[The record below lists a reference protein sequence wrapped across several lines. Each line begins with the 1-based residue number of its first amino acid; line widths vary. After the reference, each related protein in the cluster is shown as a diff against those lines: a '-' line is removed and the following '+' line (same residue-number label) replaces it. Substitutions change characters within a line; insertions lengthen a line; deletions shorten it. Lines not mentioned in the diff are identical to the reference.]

1 MLLLKVT
8 QLFFIFLTTVLTTVT
23 VFVPEKSN
31 AQTATTTASVQSE
44 SIIQALQKGGY
55 IIYFRHTQTNPNQA
69 DTDTLHLEN
78 VKAQRQLTKVG
89 EQQVREIGAAFNRLK
104 IPVGKVLTSKLYRA
118 QEVAKLAGFQ
128 NYQALVDVTEPQ
140 NVPPVE
146 AQRRATALRQ
156 LLATQPQ
163 KGTNTVIIG
172 HRPNL
177 QDAAGKEFGDL
188 KEGEAVIF
196 KPLLDK
202 QGFQPIGRVASPE
215 RWTDLTTSFT
225 PNQASN

>member
-8 QLFFIFLTTVLTTVT
+8 QLIFIFLTTLLTTVT
-23 VFVPEKSN
+23 VFAPEKSN
-31 AQTATTTASVQSE
+31 AQTATTSASIQSE

-78 VKAQRQLTKVG
+78 IKAQRQLTEVG
-89 EQQVREIGAAFNRLK
+89 KEQARQIGRVFQKWK
-104 IPVGKVLTSKLYRA
+104 IPVGKVLTSRLYRA

-146 AQRRATALRQ
+146 IQRRAAALRQ

-163 KGTNTVIIG
+163 QGTNTVIIA

-188 KEGEAVIF
+188 KEGEAAIF
-196 KPLLDK
+196 KPLGN
-202 QGFQPIGRVASPE
+202 QGFQLIGRVASPE
-215 RWTDLTTSFT
+215 QWTDLASSFS
-225 PNQASN
+225 PPQASK

>member
-89 EQQVREIGAAFNRLK
+89 EQQAREIGAAFNRLK